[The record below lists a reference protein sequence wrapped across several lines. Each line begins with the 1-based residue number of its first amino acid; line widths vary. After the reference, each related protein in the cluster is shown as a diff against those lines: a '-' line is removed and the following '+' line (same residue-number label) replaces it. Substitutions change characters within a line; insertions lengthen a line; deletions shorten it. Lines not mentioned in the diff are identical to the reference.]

1 MVSRA
6 ENARER
12 LEAGEGY
19 IDVPQMQ
26 MSVVS
31 SAIMTNNV
39 QVAFLA
45 AAGGILAG
53 IGTVVLLVF
62 NGVSIGSVLG
72 LYHAH
77 GAGILIWTFVM
88 PHGVIELT
96 AIVVAG
102 AAGLVLGRVIISPG
116 RRTRGRALREDGREC
131 LALVAG
137 AGVLLIVAGL
147 VEGFVSPAQ
156 VPAPFKW
163 AFAALVAAC
172 LFLYL
177 SLAGRSG
184 SRSA

>member
-1 MVSRA
+1 
-6 ENARER
+6 
-12 LEAGEGY
+12 
-19 IDVPQMQ
+19 
-26 MSVVS
+26 
-31 SAIMTNNV
+31 MTNNV

-77 GAGILIWTFVM
+77 GAGILIWTFVL

-102 AAGLVLGRVIISPG
+102 AAGLVLGRVIIAPG

-137 AGVLLIVAGL
+137 AGVLLVIAGL

-156 VPAPFKW
+156 APPVFKW
-163 AFAALVAAC
+163 AFAALVAVC
-172 LFLYL
+172 LFSYL
-177 SLAGRSG
+177 TLAGRIREG
-184 SRSA
+184 RVP